1 LHGYFRRIASHT
13 HLQGVKVKYT
23 DFGIRYPG
31 TFDMGET
38 VERAKKVLNGASI
51 SVFNSD
57 IEAVHRL
64 FLFVYTRVAFPSNKL
79 SFMKKFSKTEG
90 FGKRFKKITTAKAAD
105 FLDNPDKREALK
117 ALLELATYPLVT
129 DHEITAGPFKIQN
142 PTNLPRQ
149 DVETAQKVIAKL
161 AKYATNDVIPNFTKV
176 LYGDVILS
184 PPLAASGVLATYDPS
199 LDFITFYTHKTL
211 FGGKIGLRTL
221 LHELGHRYYRTM
233 EAPKKMEWAQ
243 WHIQALK
250 GGSGAANFEA
260 NKTAMLGVQVKASF
274 VVNDDPRPSAPPSFI
289 QALSFVGKGKLY
301 YIVSAST
308 AEQTNPG
315 CTRRILSS
323 RDYEGKGMDNTYGIV
338 QNNKLGGFFHP
349 ISTRE
354 LDRLTRMA
362 IELTL
367 IEGAIDRGLLPTRY
381 ARTNSEE
388 HFCEALSFRAVGD
401 LPEIMSEKFEMIFF
415 GSRKHLVVPSETEL
429 TVDIP
434 TPTAPIAP
442 TAPTEVSAAVGSK
455 SEMDKKGNGLAQGLG
470 LSYVSG
476 RKYGTFVYTN
486 NETLSTHAYMFL
498 DYASGNLFVPKT
510 KAFPNLDVNIANLL
524 DKDVA
529 DATSF
534 TRMSKLR
541 PKWRTQATIEE
552 GIAPAHDPQTPV
564 VPDLTPQVSDQEM
577 EPDLP
582 QPPEQVSVDV
592 VTASTNAAKLL
603 GMSAEV
609 LRKYVRIRY
618 LNEQLGDPHAYLFVA
633 KSDGAIYTPKAGHQ
647 ASTEMIGNIFE
658 PNIISKILPTSLYKN
673 DKWKTKF
680 TIVETV

>member
-1 LHGYFRRIASHT
+1 MHGYFRRIASHT
-13 HLQGVKVKYT
+13 HLKGVKVKYT
-23 DFGIRYPG
+23 DFGIKYPG

-38 VERAKKVLNGASI
+38 IESAKKVLAGRFVA
-51 SVFNSD
+51 D

-64 FLFVYTRVAFPSNKL
+64 FMFVYTRVAFPSNKL
-79 SFMKKFSKTEG
+79 SFMKKFSKTAG
-90 FGKRFKKITTAKAAD
+90 FGKSFKKINAATAAD
-105 FLDNPDKREALK
+105 FLNDPNNMEALR
-117 ALLELATYPLVT
+117 ALLELATYPLLKEV
-129 DHEITAGPFKIQN
+129 EITAGPFKIQN
-142 PTNLPRQ
+142 PTSLPREE
-149 DVETAQKVIAKL
+149 VETAQEVIAKL

-184 PPLAASGVLATYDPS
+184 PPALGRTVLATYSPS
-199 LDFITFYTHKTL
+199 LDVITFYTHKKT
-211 FGGKIGLRTL
+211 FGGKSGLKTL
-221 LHELGHRYYRTM
+221 LHELAHRYYKTM
-233 EAPKKMEWAQ
+233 EAQKKMEWAQ
-243 WHIQALK
+243 WHIQALN
-250 GGSGAANFEA
+250 GGMGEVSFEA
-260 NKTAMLGVQVKASF
+260 NKTAMLGVQVLAHF
-274 VVNDDPRPSAPPSFI
+274 FQQRVNV
-289 QALSFVGKGKLY
+289 SFVGSGKPH
-301 YIVSAST
+301 YIVSASA
-308 AEQTNPG
+308 AEKTNPG
-315 CTRRILSS
+315 STLGYDSLNWKGVFS
-323 RDYEGKGMDNTYGIV
+323 KGKDNTYGIV
-338 QNNKLGGFFHP
+338 QNDKYGVLFHP
-349 ISTRE
+349 LSSLQ
-354 LDRLTRMA
+354 LDNLTRLA
-362 IELTL
+362 IELGL
-367 IEGAIDRGLLPTRY
+367 IEGTIEGGLLPTRY

-401 LPEIMSEKFEMIFF
+401 LSEIMSEKFEMIFF
-415 GSRKHLVVPSETEL
+415 GSRKPLVVPSEIEL

-618 LNEQLGDPHAYLFVA
+618 LNEQLGDLHAYLFVA

-658 PNIISKILPTSLYKN
+658 PNIISKISPTSLYKN